1 MLIDRIFFFRF
12 LSAISDINA
21 IISDKKTII
30 NAVMTNSSKPF
41 LWIYYIIYIY
51 NSKRLFSPAIAK
63 LNGILSCLG
72 NYLYNMVKK

>member
-41 LWIYYIIYIY
+41 L
-51 NSKRLFSPAIAK
+51 
-63 LNGILSCLG
+63 
-72 NYLYNMVKK
+72 